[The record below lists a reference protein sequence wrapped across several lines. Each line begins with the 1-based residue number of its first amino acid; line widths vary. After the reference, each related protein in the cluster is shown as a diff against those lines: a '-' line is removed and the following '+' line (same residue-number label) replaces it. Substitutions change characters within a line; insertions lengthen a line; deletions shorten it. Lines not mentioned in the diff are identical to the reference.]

1 MAATDD
7 QTNTSNEMDTS
18 PHSTNQEP
26 DSLHKIHQAAKNL
39 LDQGKVSS
47 AEHEMV
53 YDMISS
59 EDSAIVE
66 VIERNLSQEHIE
78 QAILDILVAKR
89 PTEMDI
95 EVPESPLNEA
105 AALICAEATTN
116 TKIAI
121 TKSAI
126 KSIQKILETALAHP
140 DKIRNRTLRKKNFSV
155 KKFVYGTPNAVEFL
169 QLVGFEQHSGDK
181 GGDFLLISQEKCTS
195 ETLEP
200 AIKSLEDASLRLVPI
215 KDFSGPRTKCT
226 AGCGFFGD
234 PTLDGLCSV
243 CHKNKVHGRKVAKK
257 EEEKKEEAAPPAKP
271 REYCTNK
278 CGFFGS
284 AELEG
289 MCSKCYKEVKGELPK
304 PDEKKKTRQEKWK
317 SACVKARAI
326 ARFWIFIR
334 TSQTDISRC
343 WKCNRKVG
351 VTAIRCRCRYYFCG
365 RHRSSLDHECPYN
378 YKKQFET
385 ILVKQNPLVQSKKLD
400 KL

>member
-126 KSIQKILETALAHP
+126 KSIQNTGNCTRSSGQNSKSNIT
-140 DKIRNRTLRKKNFSV
+140 KK
-155 KKFVYGTPNAVEFL
+155 EFL
-169 QLVGFEQHSGDK
+169 CKEICLRHSECCR
-181 GGDFLLISQEKCTS
+181 IS
-195 ETLEP
+195 
-200 AIKSLEDASLRLVPI
+200 AI
-215 KDFSGPRTKCT
+215 
-226 AGCGFFGD
+226 
-234 PTLDGLCSV
+234 
-243 CHKNKVHGRKVAKK
+243 GR
-257 EEEKKEEAAPPAKP
+257 
-271 REYCTNK
+271 
-278 CGFFGS
+278 F
-284 AELEG
+284 
-289 MCSKCYKEVKGELPK
+289 
-304 PDEKKKTRQEKWK
+304 
-317 SACVKARAI
+317 
-326 ARFWIFIR
+326 
-334 TSQTDISRC
+334 
-343 WKCNRKVG
+343 
-351 VTAIRCRCRYYFCG
+351 
-365 RHRSSLDHECPYN
+365 
-378 YKKQFET
+378 
-385 ILVKQNPLVQSKKLD
+385 
-400 KL
+400 